1 MLAETIIILLRLD
14 AIDRILI
21 CCAPALD
28 DDGCHCDGTHY
39 KQGEGEKPPVNG
51 CTLNE
56 ALEPLMTD
64 VPSQGCGNDETDCE
78 QPAIVAAEHEQN
90 FPC

>member
-1 MLAETIIILLRLD
+1 MLAETIIILLHLD

-21 CCAPALD
+21 SCAPALD
-28 DDGCHCDGTHY
+28 DDSCHCDSTHY
-39 KQGEGEKPPVNG
+39 KQGEGEGPPADG
-51 CTLNE
+51 GTLDE

-78 QPAIVAAEHEQN
+78 QPAIVAAEH
-90 FPC
+90 